1 MHKKFLPCIIILFL
15 LFGNIMIVSAPIVDI
30 GMETD
35 KQIYNVGDPVR
46 ISGNVTADGVPV
58 NDALVAIEILSPYG
72 SSYVIRTVKTGE
84 IPSGYWKVQI
94 LNLYTCDSVG
104 NPKTLFNKGA
114 MAYVFISIK
123 SNDTYLTHHVKV
135 ALYTQYSD
143 NSPLI
148 AYYPFEIDVEPGH
161 EIQNIASLPIPTN
174 AQSGEAVIFVSLF
187 SDTPAN
193 AGTAYCPEK
202 TASFYIASTTPPAQP
217 QLQYFNITFKMPK
230 KDVKLGN
237 YMIYARSM
245 YQNSLATEIKSF
257 EVILVG
263 DVVKDGKIDMRDI
276 GAVCNLYGTKEGDPN
291 WNPAADV
298 TNDKKVDMRD
308 IGIVC
313 HNYGKT
319 AIY

>member
-1 MHKKFLPCIIILFL
+1 MIILFL
-15 LFGNIMIVSAPIVDI
+15 LFGNMMIVLALIVDI

-35 KQIYNVGDPVR
+35 KQTYNVGDPVR

-94 LNLYTCDSVG
+94 LDLYTCDSVG

-123 SNDTYLTHHVKV
+123 SYDSYFTHHVKV
-135 ALYTQYSD
+135 AFYIQYSD
-143 NSPLI
+143 NSPFQ
-148 AYYPFEIDVEPGH
+148 ASYPNEIDIEPGK
-161 EIQNIASLPIPTN
+161 EMNFTGTLPIPSS
-174 AQSGEAVIFVSLF
+174 AISGETLIFASLF

-217 QLQYFNITFKMPK
+217 RPQYFNITFKMPK
-230 KDVKLGN
+230 KNVKLGN
-237 YMIYARSM
+237 YTIYARSM

-257 EVILVG
+257 KVILVG
-263 DVVKDGKIDMRDI
+263 DIVKDGKIDMRDI
-276 GAVCNLYGTKEGDPN
+276 GAVCSLYGTKEGDPK

-298 TNDKKVDMRD
+298 NNDKKVDMRD

-313 HNYGKT
+313 SNYGKT

>member
-1 MHKKFLPCIIILFL
+1 MHKKFLPCIIFLFL
-15 LFGNIMIVSAPIVDI
+15 LFGNIMVVSAPIVDI
-30 GMETD
+30 EMETD

-72 SSYVIRTVKTGE
+72 SPYLIRTVKTGE
-84 IPSGYWKVQI
+84 NPSGYWKVQI
-94 LNLYTCDSVG
+94 LDLYTCDSQG
-104 NPKTLFNKGA
+104 NPKTLFKKGA

-123 SNDTYLTHHVKV
+123 SYDTYFTHHVKV
-135 ALYTQYSD
+135 GFYTQYSD

-148 AYYPFEIDVEPGH
+148 AYYPFETDVEPGH
-161 EIQNIASLPIPTN
+161 EIQSIGSLPIPSS
-174 AQSGEAVIFVSLF
+174 AISGETLIFASLF
-187 SDTPAN
+187 SGTPAN

-202 TASFYIASTTPPAQP
+202 TASFYIASTTLPAQP
-217 QLQYFNITFKMPK
+217 QPQYFNITFKMPK

-276 GAVCNLYGTKEGDPN
+276 GVVCSLYGTQEGDTN

-298 TNDKKVDMRD
+298 NNDKKVDMRD

-313 HNYGKT
+313 NNYGKT

>member
-1 MHKKFLPCIIILFL
+1 MFVL
-15 LFGNIMIVSAPIVDI
+15 VPIVDI

-35 KQIYNVGDPVR
+35 KQIYNVGDPVH

-58 NDALVAIEILSPYG
+58 NDALVAIEIVSPYG
-72 SSYVIRTVKTGE
+72 SPYLIRTVKTGE
-84 IPSGYWKVQI
+84 NPSGYWKVQI

-123 SNDTYLTHHVKV
+123 SYDSYLTHHVKV
-135 ALYTQYSD
+135 GFYTQYSD
-143 NSPLI
+143 NSLLI
-148 AYYPFEIDVEPGH
+148 AYYPFELDVEPGH
-161 EIQNIASLPIPTN
+161 EIQNIGSLPIPAN

-217 QLQYFNITFKMPK
+217 QPQYFNITFKMPK

-257 EVILVG
+257 KVILVG
-263 DVVKDGKIDMRDI
+263 DIVKDG
-276 GAVCNLYGTKEGDPN
+276 
-291 WNPAADV
+291 
-298 TNDKKVDMRD
+298 KVDMRD

-313 HNYGKT
+313 GNYGKT